1 MSFKLN
7 GIYYEHKQPDAIVA
21 GAVAIYE
28 NAWVN
33 PEQTISDVEAEVRS
47 GNICW
52 ERAQT
57 IGAGIHQD
65 HRTNSL
71 IRVSYFAEQGNKVL
85 QKVSNQYNNLL
96 VQYASSY
103 AKTFNTDDVHLYFE
117 TFNLLKYTQ
126 GKEYKAHYDGGS
138 RTKRVFSVVS
148 YLNDDYEGG
157 ELEFEHFKVK
167 IKPEPGMLIIF
178 PSNYA
183 YRHVAHPILSGTKY
197 AMATWVTDDTPIF

>member
-57 IGAGIHQD
+57 IAAGIHQD

-117 TFNLLKYTQ
+117 TFNLLKYNQ